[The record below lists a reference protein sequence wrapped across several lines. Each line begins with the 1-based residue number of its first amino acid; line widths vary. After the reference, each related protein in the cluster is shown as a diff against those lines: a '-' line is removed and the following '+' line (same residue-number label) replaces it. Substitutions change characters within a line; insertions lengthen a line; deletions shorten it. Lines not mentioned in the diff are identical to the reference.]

1 MQPKNREMRCDP
13 SLSLLF
19 DLLMNDY
26 DEIIMN
32 MINVNLEERY
42 DMIFTI

>member
-1 MQPKNREMRCDP
+1 MQPKNREIRCDP

-19 DLLMNDY
+19 EFY